1 MLRFPRSLKL
11 PATVAVFDCGT
22 NSVLLLVANMQS
34 NGKVVP
40 LYQAIAAPRLGE
52 GLTGG
57 GKLKRQAAART
68 LAALKKMKKE
78 ALRFQPDLFLSLGTN
93 IFRRARDGRAAARH
107 FEKELGFPFR
117 ILSASE
123 EACLEFLAASSGLQ
137 AKSKIVAV
145 DVGGGS
151 SEIIWGR
158 GGKIAK
164 KVSLEIGAV
173 RLQEKFSR
181 MNTYDEEALDNLRR
195 EAAKKIPKLKSKKEY
210 RLAVI
215 TGGTATTLA
224 ACSLGLK
231 KYKGE
236 KVHGFQ
242 TTPKK
247 LKGRLEKL
255 ARLSL
260 RRRKKKLAF
269 DPARAD
275 IIVPGGII
283 LSEILKRLK
292 IKKVIVSDH
301 GLRWGALY
309 SYLS

>member
-1 MLRFPRSLKL
+1 MFRLPRTVKL
-11 PATVAVFDCGT
+11 PATAAVFDCGT
-22 NSVLLLVANMQS
+22 NSVLLLVACMQS
-34 NGKVVP
+34 NGQVVP

-57 GKLKRQAAART
+57 GKLKRQAVART

-78 ALRFQPDLFLSLGTN
+78 ALRFQPDLFLGLGTN

-107 FEKELGFPFR
+107 FEKELGFPLR
-117 ILSASE
+117 ILSAPE
-123 EACLEFLAASSGLQ
+123 EARLEFLGASPGLHE
-137 AKSKIVAV
+137 KSKIVVV

-158 GGKIAK
+158 GRKITR

-181 MNTYDEEALDNLRR
+181 MNTYDEEALDNLRH
-195 EAAKKIPKLKSKKEY
+195 EAAKKVSKLKSKKKY
-210 RLAVI
+210 QLAVI
-215 TGGTATTLA
+215 TGGTATMLA

-242 TTPKK
+242 TTPQK
-247 LKGRLEKL
+247 LREQLEKL

-260 RRRKKKLAF
+260 RRRKKALSF

-283 LSEILKRLK
+283 LLEILKRLGIRK
-292 IKKVIVSDH
+292 IVISDH
-301 GLRWGALY
+301 GLRWGAVY
-309 SYLS
+309 AYFS